1 MQLDVKIK
9 GLKMEVFE
17 KAFAQGSEASEFIL

>member
-9 GLKMEVFE
+9 GLSMEVFE
-17 KAFAQGSEASEFIL
+17 KSFAQGGESLSYIL